1 MRWPTISR
9 KAWIATALVAAAS
22 LGSVAI
28 YRVQRNRQRT
38 AAKTEKDRAKAA
50 RVDNSYRER
59 IAILQFTEALRAEL
73 AWHQASPRPATES
86 AHRQHLAELAARMRK
101 LSVSL
106 LPADI
111 ANPWKNLQSAWAQ
124 LADSPHPSPELIRT
138 GSKAAAELNAALAA
152 RGFPDFHF

>member
-1 MRWPTISR
+1 MRWPTVSTKVR
-9 KAWIATALVAAAS
+9 IATALIAAAS
-22 LGSVAI
+22 LGSVAT
-28 YRVQRNRQRT
+28 YRFQRNRQRA
-38 AAKTEKDRAKAA
+38 AAKAEKDRAKAA

-101 LSVSL
+101 LSISL

-111 ANPWKNLQSAWAQ
+111 ATPWNNLQSAWAQ
-124 LADSPHPSPELIRT
+124 LADSPHPSPQLISS
-138 GSKAAAELNAALAA
+138 GSKAASDLNAALAS